1 MPLMHV
7 QQNLSNKL
15 ETMCQTL
22 YMTFLAK
29 GQKSQRYT
37 LKWKKIIINWNAH
50 HQAEPLIT
58 WECFVN
64 SLHSQIHWLQTPPH
78 GQDATIA

>member
-1 MPLMHV
+1 
-7 QQNLSNKL
+7 
-15 ETMCQTL
+15 
-22 YMTFLAK
+22 
-29 GQKSQRYT
+29 
-37 LKWKKIIINWNAH
+37 
-50 HQAEPLIT
+50 LIT